1 MIPLPELHKRYKTE
15 HPHYFDTLARFDPSD
30 QKLESLKRKA
40 LLPFFETLE
49 EKMIVYKEMM
59 VAFAVLFEVEV
70 DRYGFKA
77 HVWRLNPIHVP
88 SYAKP
93 LANRKHWTIG
103 CKWKEIRLLRDRI
116 NCMPYG
122 WTFWPEERVVGKIE
136 EKYVREGP
144 ESAYLALSKT
154 ITN

>member
-1 MIPLPELHKRYKTE
+1 MIPLPKLHQRYKTE

-77 HVWRLNPIHVP
+77 HIWR
-88 SYAKP
+88 
-93 LANRKHWTIG
+93 
-103 CKWKEIRLLRDRI
+103 RDRSST
-116 NCMPYG
+116 C
-122 WTFWPEERVVGKIE
+122 
-136 EKYVREGP
+136 
-144 ESAYLALSKT
+144 
-154 ITN
+154 